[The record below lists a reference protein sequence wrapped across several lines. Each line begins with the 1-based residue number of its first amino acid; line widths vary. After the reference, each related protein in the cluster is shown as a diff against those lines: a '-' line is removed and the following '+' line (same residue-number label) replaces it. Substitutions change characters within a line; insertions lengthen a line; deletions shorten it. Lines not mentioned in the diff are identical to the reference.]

1 MAHPNGTVVTLVS
14 EDATRVV
21 DVLRRL
27 RGGGLRNVD
36 AVSLRAADAGEVTAR
51 LVSSHATYIVD
62 DADPLEH
69 VASAWVEFFDDRA
82 TIGTLE
88 AEVDHAVDELESGRA
103 VMPDY
108 YLVLDPE
115 SLAGTWRHWWLGV
128 LPHLSPS
135 HVVPTPASVGRVGR
149 LLSRLPTGRTWP
161 KPGAWLRSLEHTVP
175 DQTGLAGA

>member
-1 MAHPNGTVVTLVS
+1 MAHPYGTVVTLVS
-14 EDATRVV
+14 TDASSVA

-27 RGGGLRNVD
+27 QGGGLRNVD
-36 AVSLRAADAGEVTAR
+36 AISLRSADDQAVTQR

-82 TIGTLE
+82 TIGTLQT
-88 AEVDHAVDELESGRA
+88 EVDHAVDQLSSGRA

-108 YLVLDPE
+108 YLLLDPE

-135 HVVPTPASVGRVGR
+135 RVVPTPASVSRIGR

-161 KPGAWLRSLEHTVP
+161 DPDGWLRKLEHTVP
-175 DQTGLAGA
+175 DQTGLAGD